1 MTCYLSCGL
10 SVLLRSFIL
19 RLSLWL
25 WVLFLLLWFGLFY
38 LLSLLALCRCLL
50 LDISEKYTVKP
61 LTITLIIVNLI
72 LITDLPSLLAWAQ
85 TLAFG
90 VSVKQNSVRHKK
102 VMVCI

>member
-50 LDISEKYTVKP
+50 LDVSEKYTVKP
-61 LTITLIIVNLI
+61 LPITFINNSESYIDN
-72 LITDLPSLLAWAQ
+72 DLPSLLAWAQ

-90 VSVKQNSVRHKK
+90 VSVKQNSA
-102 VMVCI
+102 